1 MSSKLRIEYPEAMY
15 HVMNRWDRNEPPQTP
30 PQAQEVLPLCQ

>member
-1 MSSKLRIEYPEAMY
+1 MKPKWIAPRLPMGSWTCVPNLL
-15 HVMNRWDRNEPPQTP
+15 NEPPQTP